1 MALDQKEMQFLDES
15 AFSGV
20 VTTLREDGSP
30 HSTIVWVDVVDGKP
44 SFNTARGRAK
54 DRHLARDRRVS
65 LVMVD
70 PQDQYKWVA
79 VSGRADL
86 TEDGADEQI
95 DKLAQK
101 YLGEKTYPW
110 RDPSQKRVKVVIEPE
125 KVDSTGFGA

>member
-30 HSTIVWVDVVDGKP
+30 HSTIVWVDVVGGKP

-54 DRHLARDRRVS
+54 DRHLARDPRVS

-95 DKLAQK
+95 DKTPAV
-101 YLGEKTYPW
+101 TRSRP
-110 RDPSQKRVKVVIEPE
+110 RPPSR
-125 KVDSTGFGA
+125 S